1 MPHLDIQR
9 LRQQYSSLP
18 VLTHHPNVI
27 AHGKQVSNPD
37 VYQKEAHRTHRANV
51 RSHIR

>member
-27 AHGKQVSNPD
+27 AHGKQLSHPEE
-37 VYQKEAHRTHRANV
+37 YQKKRV
-51 RSHIR
+51 RE